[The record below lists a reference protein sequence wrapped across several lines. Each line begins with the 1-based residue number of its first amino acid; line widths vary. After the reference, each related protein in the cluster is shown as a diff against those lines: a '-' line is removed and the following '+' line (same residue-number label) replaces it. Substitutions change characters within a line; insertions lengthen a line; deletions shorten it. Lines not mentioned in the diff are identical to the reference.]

1 MATEATSY
9 KIIMNM
15 IFLRIYIYIIFIFK
29 NMKTNF
35 KTKNSIEENVDY
47 SDKKNNL
54 EEEREFNQNEFEDF
68 VSKSGA
74 KGSFMIFRSKN
85 KKDELGID
93 QL

>member
-1 MATEATSY
+1 
-9 KIIMNM
+9 
-15 IFLRIYIYIIFIFK
+15 
-29 NMKTNF
+29 MKTNF
-35 KTKNSIEENVDY
+35 KPKNSIEENIDY
-47 SDKKNNL
+47 SNEKNNS
-54 EEEREFNQNEFEDF
+54 EEEKTINQNEFEDF

>member
-1 MATEATSY
+1 
-9 KIIMNM
+9 
-15 IFLRIYIYIIFIFK
+15 
-29 NMKTNF
+29 MKTNF
-35 KTKNSIEENVDY
+35 KPKNFTD
-47 SDKKNNL
+47 DKQSHSKDL
-54 EEEREFNQNEFEDF
+54 EEQKNLTQDEFEEF

>member
-1 MATEATSY
+1 
-9 KIIMNM
+9 
-15 IFLRIYIYIIFIFK
+15 
-29 NMKTNF
+29 MKTNF
-35 KTKNSIEENVDY
+35 KPKKSIEENIDY
-47 SDKKNNL
+47 SNEKNNS
-54 EEEREFNQNEFEDF
+54 EEEKTINQNEFEDF

>member
-1 MATEATSY
+1 
-9 KIIMNM
+9 
-15 IFLRIYIYIIFIFK
+15 
-29 NMKTNF
+29 MKTNF
-35 KTKNSIEENVDY
+35 KLKNSIAENVNY
-47 SDKKNNL
+47 SNKNEETNS
-54 EEEREFNQNEFEDF
+54 EEEKTVTQNEFEDF

>member
-1 MATEATSY
+1 
-9 KIIMNM
+9 
-15 IFLRIYIYIIFIFK
+15 
-29 NMKTNF
+29 MKTNF
-35 KTKNSIEENVDY
+35 KPKNSIESN
-47 SDKKNNL
+47 SNNQNIP
-54 EEEREFNQNEFEDF
+54 EEKTLNQNEFENF

>member
-1 MATEATSY
+1 
-9 KIIMNM
+9 
-15 IFLRIYIYIIFIFK
+15 
-29 NMKTNF
+29 MKTNF
-35 KTKNSIEENVDY
+35 KPKNLIESNSNNQNDIEE
-47 SDKKNNL
+47 KTI
-54 EEEREFNQNEFEDF
+54 NQNEFEEKTINQNEFENF